1 MSHAHDITEADF
13 DTAVLARS
21 REVPVL
27 VDFWAP
33 WCGPCRVLKPLL
45 EKLAGEYGG
54 RFELAKLNS
63 DEAPSVA
70 ARYAVRSIPAVKL
83 FVGGEVVD
91 EFTGALPEGSLR
103 AFLDTHLPDEAE
115 RLRRQAATLAD
126 PLARAELLNQA
137 ADLSGGRPE
146 IVLDLVA
153 ALLDA
158 GLADYAAAG
167 LESVEPRARDERWLK
182 LKARLD
188 LARGPGEVD
197 EAALVARIEADPKDF
212 DARFTLATLLAQR
225 EAWVDAFAQLL
236 EVVLRD
242 KADARKTARD
252 KLVEWFPLCPD
263 LKAVMNARR
272 ELSMYLN

>member
-1 MSHAHDITEADF
+1 MPHAYDITEADF

-33 WCGPCRVLKPLL
+33 WCGPCRSLKPLL

-63 DEAPSVA
+63 DEAPSVS

-83 FVGGEVVD
+83 FVDGEVVD
-91 EFTGALPEGSLR
+91 EFTGALPEGQLR
-103 AFLDTHLPDEAE
+103 AFLDARLPDEAE
-115 RLRRQAATLAD
+115 KLRRQAATLAD
-126 PLARAELLNQA
+126 PMARAELLNQA

-158 GLADYAAAG
+158 GLPDYAAAG
-167 LESVEPRARDERWLK
+167 LDSIEPRERGDAWLK

-197 EAALVARIEADPKDF
+197 EAALEARIDADPKDF
-212 DARFTLATLLAQR
+212 EARFALATLLAQR
-225 EAWVDAFAQLL
+225 QAWSAAFAQLL

-242 KADARKTARD
+242 RADARKQARD

-263 LKAVMNARR
+263 PKAVMNARR